1 MNIIRKYV
9 FPLACGII
17 ICILQTTTSLAT
29 TEFRLFPN
37 DNEQIIFCDH
47 LEIENNNI
55 ACSDN
60 NLLVTY
66 NIEQI
71 QKLEVITDEKSF
83 FIQNFTQETI
93 EKINTLNLK
102 KINHKKEHFSFN
114 SLSDFTKSFKN
125 KYSHLIASNTV
136 STILQGTGLI
146 VLLIGSFWYLITTF
160 RTGILWGL
168 SCMFLPFVSFVFLF
182 VHWKVAAKPFLVSIL
197 GVGIAL
203 SGTLFV
209 PPYNSPSH
217 IAKYQPTSLLKK
229 EKSDE
234 RYKCKGKIY
243 CSEMTSCAEAKFY
256 LRNCKGTKIDGNHD
270 GVPCE
275 KQWCK

>member
-1 MNIIRKYV
+1 MNIVRKYI
-9 FPLACGII
+9 FHLFCGII
-17 ICILQTTTSLAT
+17 ICILQPTTSLAT
-29 TEFRLFPN
+29 TEFHLFPN
-37 DNEQIIFCDH
+37 DNKQRIFCDN
-47 LEIENNNI
+47 LEIGNNHI
-55 ACSDN
+55 VCSDN

-71 QKLEVITDEKSF
+71 LKIEIASEGKSF
-83 FIQNFTQETI
+83 FITNFTQENI
-93 EKINTLNLK
+93 KKVNTLNLK
-102 KINHKKEHFSFN
+102 KTNSKKEQYSFN
-114 SLSDFTKSFKN
+114 SFTDFIKSSKN
-125 KYSHLIASNTV
+125 KYSHLIANNTL
-136 STILQGTGLI
+136 SIILQGTGLI
-146 VLLIGSFWYLITTF
+146 VFLIGSFWYLITTF

-168 SCMFLPFVSFVFLF
+168 SCMFLPFVSFIFLF

-217 IAKYQPTSLLKK
+217 ITKYQTTSLLKK

-275 KQWCK
+275 KQWCN